1 MAEKNLNMNK
11 IYLKIPL
18 ERVGALVGCR
28 GGAKAEL
35 EKGTGTTITIDGK
48 TGEVLI
54 EAPVGCPDPAEI
66 LRARDI
72 VTAVGRGFSPHNAS
86 RLFSDGQLLEVIDL
100 KQVIGDSQ
108 NKLTRLKGRVIG
120 ENGKT
125 WKLIEQLAGVSFSVY
140 GHTIAIIG
148 DYEEMSVAKEAVE
161 MLLRG
166 CMHGTVYKYLN
177 KEHLELKK
185 RKFALWEPRIEIKPA
200 EDEKPKEKPKT
211 SGRKKKTGVGS

>member
-1 MAEKNLNMNK
+1 MAEENLNMNR

-28 GGAKAEL
+28 GGTKAEL
-35 EKGTGTTITIDGK
+35 EKGTGTTITVDGK
-48 TGEVLI
+48 NGEVLI
-54 EAPVGCPDPAEI
+54 EAPVGCPDPSEI

-72 VTAVGRGFSPHNAS
+72 VTAIGRGFSPHKAS

-125 WKLIEQLAGVSFSVY
+125 WKLIEQLASVSLSVY
-140 GHTIAIIG
+140 GHTIALIG
-148 DYEEMSVAKEAVE
+148 DYEEMRVAKEAIE

-185 RKFALWEPRIEIKPA
+185 RKLTLWEPRIEIKPA
-200 EDEKPKEKPKT
+200 EEEKPKA

>member
-54 EAPVGCPDPAEI
+54 EAPVGCPNPAEI

-211 SGRKKKTGVGS
+211 RGRKKKTGVGS

>member
-1 MAEKNLNMNK
+1 MAEENLNMNK
-11 IYLKIPL
+11 IYMKIPL
-18 ERVGALVGCR
+18 ERVGALVGVK
-28 GGAKAEL
+28 GGTKAEL
-35 EKGTGTTITIDGK
+35 EKGTGTRITIDGK
-48 TGEVLI
+48 SGEVLI
-54 EAPVGCPDPAEI
+54 EAPVGCPDPSEI

-72 VTAVGRGFSPHNAS
+72 VTAVGRGFSPLKAS

-125 WKLIEQLAGVSFSVY
+125 WKLIEQLASVSLSVY
-140 GHTIAIIG
+140 GHTIALIG
-148 DYEEMSVAKEAVE
+148 DYEEMRVAKEAVE

-185 RKFALWEPRIEIKPA
+185 RKFLLWEPRIEIKPA
-200 EDEKPKEKPKT
+200 EEKPKVKKK
-211 SGRKKKTGVGS
+211 RKKKAGVKE